1 MALTNHNMRLKMHY
15 VRKMI
20 LMKITCLC
28 DCGQV
33 IFAIAYILLAVHLIG
48 NMPSELR
55 GMKDNNRK
63 EPWLLSYPYVQNDL
77 SRNANRLNCCG
88 YHPS

>member
-1 MALTNHNMRLKMHY
+1 MALTNHNMRLQMHY

-33 IFAIAYILLAVHLIG
+33 IFAIAYIC
-48 NMPSELR
+48 
-55 GMKDNNRK
+55 
-63 EPWLLSYPYVQNDL
+63 WLYI
-77 SRNANRLNCCG
+77 
-88 YHPS
+88 